1 MGRARRT
8 GRRATA
14 AAAIAATVVAGLVAG
29 GAVGAGAAGSSVLID
44 TFNPFSG
51 PTATFGFYEFSGCP
65 PAAYAVNKA
74 GGILGHQL
82 KCGTVDTR
90 GDPADAVLAAQKML
104 ATTKSLVGVL
114 GPSSDEDSATV
125 PVLNQAHMPAFDNG
139 GTVVLCHS
147 HYQYFWRT
155 LPADNI
161 SGYALA
167 LWAHQKH
174 YTRTAA
180 VFANDVSAQ
189 GNDPGVVNG
198 VPALGDKLVAN
209 LTVTPDQ
216 TSYETEV
223 QRIAAAHPQAIYT
236 EMDPQTAGVFFGE
249 LKQAGDLVPIIGTSG
264 DVGPEFKKALVAA
277 IGKSDFAKYFTI
289 VYPYAL
295 TSGPAWKAWDQ
306 ALLKAPGEYK
316 NPKQFANNSFS
327 EAPYDDAI
335 IMALA
340 MVAAH
345 STNPVAY
352 NKDIVKV
359 TQARSGAVVVHTFA
373 AGVRAL
379 KAGKQI
385 QYVGVTGDFAFNQYH
400 CSPGIYAA
408 VSPAHQYRLIK
419 QLSAQQLTALVKK
432 ATKGTTSTPSTAAT
446 GTNG

>member
-1 MGRARRT
+1 MRLRRV
-8 GRRATA
+8 GRRSAATA
-14 AAAIAATVVAGLVAG
+14 IVAATMVAGFVVG
-29 GAVGAGAAGSSVLID
+29 GSGGVGASGSPVLID

-65 PAAYAVNKA
+65 PAAYAVNQA
-74 GGILGHQL
+74 GGILGHPL

-104 ATTKSLVGVL
+104 ATTSDLVGVL
-114 GPSSDEDSATV
+114 GPSSDTDSATI
-125 PVLNQAHMPAFDNG
+125 PVLDTAHMTAFDNG
-139 GTVVLCHS
+139 GTVVLCHT
-147 HYQYFWRT
+147 HHPYFWRT

-167 LWAHQKH
+167 LWAHEKG
-174 YTRTAA
+174 YKRTAA
-180 VFANDVSAQ
+180 VFANDVSAE

-216 TSYETEV
+216 TGYETEV

-236 EMDPQTAGVFFGE
+236 EMDPQTAGVFFAE

-277 IGKSDFAKYFTI
+277 IGAKDFAKYFTI
-289 VYPYAL
+289 VYPYAE
-295 TSGPAWKAWDQ
+295 TSGPAWKAWDH
-306 ALLKAPGEYK
+306 ALMKAPGEYK

-345 STNPVAY
+345 STKPAVY

-359 TQARSGAVVVHTFA
+359 TKAHKGAVVVHTFA
-373 AGVRAL
+373 AGVKAL
-379 KAGKQI
+379 KKGKRI
-385 QYVGVTGDFAFNQYH
+385 QYVGVTGDFSFNQYH
-400 CSPGIYAA
+400 CSPGLYAA
-408 VSPAHQYRLIK
+408 VDPANHYKLVK
-419 QLSAQQLTALVKK
+419 QLSAKQLTALVNK
-432 ATKGTTSTPSTAAT
+432 ATKGAKTT